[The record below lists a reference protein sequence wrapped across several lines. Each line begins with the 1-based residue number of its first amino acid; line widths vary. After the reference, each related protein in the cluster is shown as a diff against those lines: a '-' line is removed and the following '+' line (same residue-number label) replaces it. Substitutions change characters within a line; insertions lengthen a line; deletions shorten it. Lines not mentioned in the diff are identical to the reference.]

1 MTRRPSNRRHRP
13 LAFSSFAR
21 NANLMASKPTKLKQL
36 SSSKSDEKASVNS
49 QDDEIE
55 KGCMK
60 GKGVLS
66 ESSSEEESDS
76 EEENGS
82 EEENDG
88 EIVQLDFDFFSPKPE
103 DFHGVKVL
111 LHTYLD
117 DHQWDLSGFVDL
129 ILGQTTV
136 GTVVKIEDEDD
147 KNDDCLYSIVTALN
161 LGRYKDTKPIK
172 ELKNFLLRAC
182 KEKDIVG
189 GLRMLLN
196 EQAQDVGL
204 LVIKH
209 VNNFPPELLP
219 PLYNILFNEVAQA
232 AKHEPTY
239 FKFKVYLLIT
249 RIYKLNNANQRKGA
263 SKSDSD
269 EPIIYVWPE
278 DEVFHKL
285 SSWTFTFPLRSRP
298 TDEMKNYKPMG
309 LVMALEAKKVPTF
322 QKELQSL
329 ISES

>member
-1 MTRRPSNRRHRP
+1 MTRRPSNHRHRP
-13 LAFSSFAR
+13 LGFSSFAR
-21 NANLMASKPTKLKQL
+21 NANLMASKSTKLKQL

-66 ESSSEEESDS
+66 ESSSEEESD
-76 EEENGS
+76 
-82 EEENDG
+82 
-88 EIVQLDFDFFSPKPE
+88 
-103 DFHGVKVL
+103 
-111 LHTYLD
+111 
-117 DHQWDLSGFVDL
+117 
-129 ILGQTTV
+129 
-136 GTVVKIEDEDD
+136 
-147 KNDDCLYSIVTALN
+147 
-161 LGRYKDTKPIK
+161 
-172 ELKNFLLRAC
+172 
-182 KEKDIVG
+182 
-189 GLRMLLN
+189 LRMLLN

-249 RIYKLNNANQRKGA
+249 RIYKLNNANQRKGT
-263 SKSDSD
+263 SNSDSD

-298 TDEMKNYKPMG
+298 ADENYKPMG
-309 LVMALEAKKVPTF
+309 LVMAL
-322 QKELQSL
+322 
-329 ISES
+329 

>member
-21 NANLMASKPTKLKQL
+21 NADLMASKSTKLKQL
-36 SSSKSDEKASVNS
+36 SSSKSDEKASVKS
-49 QDDEIE
+49 RDDEIE
-55 KGCMK
+55 KRGMK

-66 ESSSEEESDS
+66 ESS
-76 EEENGS
+76 S

-136 GTVVKIEDEDD
+136 GTVVKIEDEEDE
-147 KNDDCLYSIVTALN
+147 NDDCLYSIVTALN

-172 ELKNFLLRAC
+172 ELKNFVLRAC
-182 KEKDIVG
+182 KEKVTVG
-189 GLRMLLN
+189 DLRMLLN

-249 RIYKLNNANQRKGA
+249 RIYKLNNANQRKGT

-309 LVMALEAKKVPTF
+309 LVMALEAKKVSYF

>member
-13 LAFSSFAR
+13 LGFSSFAR
-21 NANLMASKPTKLKQL
+21 NVDLMACKSTKLKQL
-36 SSSKSDEKASVNS
+36 SSSKSDEKAPVKS
-49 QDDEIE
+49 QGDEIE
-55 KGCMK
+55 KRCMK

-76 EEENGS
+76 EVENDS

-88 EIVQLDFDFFSPKPE
+88 VI
-103 DFHGVKVL
+103 KVR
-111 LHTYLD
+111 
-117 DHQWDLSGFVDL
+117 V
-129 ILGQTTV
+129 
-136 GTVVKIEDEDD
+136 
-147 KNDDCLYSIVTALN
+147 
-161 LGRYKDTKPIK
+161 DTKPIK
-172 ELKNFLLRAC
+172 ELKNFLLRSC

-189 GLRMLLN
+189 DLRILLN
-196 EQAQDVGL
+196 EEAQGIGL

-209 VNNFPPELLP
+209 VNNIPPELLP

-239 FKFKVYLLIT
+239 FKFKVHLLIT
-249 RIYKLNNANQRKGA
+249 RIYKLNNANQRKGT
-263 SKSDSD
+263 SKNDSD
-269 EPIIYVWPE
+269 EPILYVWPE

-285 SSWTFTFPLRSRP
+285 SLWSFTFPLRSRP
-298 TDEMKNYKPMG
+298 TDEMKNYNPMG

>member
-1 MTRRPSNRRHRP
+1 
-13 LAFSSFAR
+13 
-21 NANLMASKPTKLKQL
+21 
-36 SSSKSDEKASVNS
+36 
-49 QDDEIE
+49 
-55 KGCMK
+55 G
-60 GKGVLS
+60 
-66 ESSSEEESDS
+66 
-76 EEENGS
+76 
-82 EEENDG
+82 
-88 EIVQLDFDFFSPKPE
+88 IVQLDFDFFSPKPE

-117 DHQWDLSGFVDL
+117 DYQWDLSGFLDL

-136 GTVVKIEDEDD
+136 GTVVKIEDEEDE
-147 KNDDCLYSIVTALN
+147 NDDCLYSIVTALN

-172 ELKNFLLRAC
+172 ELKNFLVRAC

-189 GLRMLLN
+189 DLRILLN
-196 EQAQDVGL
+196 EQAQGVGL

-209 VNNFPPELLP
+209 VNNIPPELLP

-249 RIYKLNNANQRKGA
+249 RIYKLNNANQRKGT
-263 SKSDSD
+263 SKSDND
-269 EPIIYVWPE
+269 EPILYVWPE

-285 SSWTFTFPLRSRP
+285 SLWSFTFPLRSRP

-309 LVMALEAKKVPTF
+309 LVMALEAKKIPTF

-329 ISES
+329 ISDS

>member
-13 LAFSSFAR
+13 LTFSSFAR
-21 NANLMASKPTKLKQL
+21 NADLMASKSTKLKRL
-36 SSSKSDEKASVNS
+36 SSSKSDEKAPVPRYCKNHTFSLR
-49 QDDEIE
+49 DEIE
-55 KGCMK
+55 KRCMK

-66 ESSSEEESDS
+66 ESSSEEESDGEEENDS
-76 EEENGS
+76 EEENGVS
-82 EEENDG
+82 KAQ
-88 EIVQLDFDFFSPKPE
+88 V
-103 DFHGVKVL
+103 
-111 LHTYLD
+111 
-117 DHQWDLSGFVDL
+117 
-129 ILGQTTV
+129 
-136 GTVVKIEDEDD
+136 
-147 KNDDCLYSIVTALN
+147 
-161 LGRYKDTKPIK
+161 DTKPIK

-189 GLRMLLN
+189 DLRILLN
-196 EQAQDVGL
+196 EQAQGVGL

-209 VNNFPPELLP
+209 VNNIPPELLT

-249 RIYKLNNANQRKGA
+249 RINKLNNANQRKGT

-269 EPIIYVWPE
+269 EPILYVWPE
-278 DEVFHKL
+278 DEVFHKVSTRYFEVLQTVTSFLVYIFHIKNFSYSLQL
-285 SSWTFTFPLRSRP
+285 SLWSFTFPLRSRP

>member
-13 LAFSSFAR
+13 LTFSSFAR
-21 NANLMASKPTKLKQL
+21 SADLVASKSTKLKQL
-36 SSSKSDEKASVNS
+36 SSSKSDGKVPLKS
-49 QDDEIE
+49 QGNEIE
-55 KGCMK
+55 KRSMT

-66 ESSSEEESDS
+66 ESSSEEE
-76 EEENGS
+76 
-82 EEENDG
+82 NDG
-88 EIVQLDFDFFSPKPE
+88 GIVQLDFDFFSPKPE

-117 DHQWDLSGFVDL
+117 DQQWDLSSFVDL

-136 GTVVKIEDEDD
+136 GTVVKIKDEEDE
-147 KNDDCLYSIVTALN
+147 NDDCLYSIVTSLN

-172 ELKNFLLRAC
+172 ELKNFLLRSC

-189 GLRMLLN
+189 DLRILLN

-232 AKHEPTY
+232 AKLEPTY
-239 FKFKVYLLIT
+239 FKFKVYLLVT
-249 RIYKLNNANQRKGA
+249 RIYKFNNANQRKGA
-263 SKSDSD
+263 SKSDSG

-309 LVMALEAKKVPTF
+309 LVMALEAKKIPTF
-322 QKELQSL
+322 QKELLSL
-329 ISES
+329 IS